1 MLHAYDAD
9 NLDDNLFSLS
19 GQHSVDFLGNPTSWL
34 DIGRWALS
42 WRNPFQLLPVIHGKV
57 YAGSQDR
64 LVVFAR
70 ARCYPVQDS
79 SVVVVFLCPRIPAQR
94 ILQKKLARKWITV
107 TDPASRVD
115 KDVIYLFDHPRKDVA
130 TYRVCFKD
138 LPKSCL
144 PEVTVKINS
153 GRCRGAAG
161 SRSPCLFPGK
171 PPWSLPRPADDKTN
185 NDVSPAP
192 KQGTP
197 ARKQ

>member
-1 MLHAYDAD
+1 MPTMPTTWTIT
-9 NLDDNLFSLS
+9 S
-19 GQHSVDFLGNPTSWL
+19 SVSPASTQSISWVTL
-34 DIGRWALS
+34 RRGSISAVGPYPGET
-42 WRNPFQLLPVIHGKV
+42 PFQVLPVIHGKV

-79 SVVVVFLCPRIPAQR
+79 SVVVFLCPRIPAQR

-138 LPKSCL
+138 LPKNCL